1 MSMSANTQL
10 EYVSVL
16 AQWAKTERERERERE
31 RVKSLRDFDLEFYL
45 PRSKR
50 EVFYYWG
57 TFNNLK
63 RYFNSAFCAGEVPIV
78 T

>member
-1 MSMSANTQL
+1 MDKQQL
-10 EYVSVL
+10 YTKIT
-16 AQWAKTERERERERE
+16 KTFKAGLRERERE

-45 PRSKR
+45 PRSER

-63 RYFNSAFCAGEVPIV
+63 R
-78 T
+78 